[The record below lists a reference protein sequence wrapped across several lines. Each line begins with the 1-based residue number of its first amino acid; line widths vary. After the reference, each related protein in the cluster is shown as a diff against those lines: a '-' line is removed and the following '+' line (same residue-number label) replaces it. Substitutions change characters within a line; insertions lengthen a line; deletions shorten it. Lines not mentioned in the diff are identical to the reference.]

1 MTTKHA
7 KTESSSPSNA
17 AQKQLDDLASW
28 QGSAL
33 GAVTHAGQ
41 AYVNGLAAINREMAS
56 FLQARLRRDIELGES
71 LARCRT
77 LADAT
82 EVQNDWLKRT
92 TEDYASETQK
102 LVELGSG
109 LMRESWMPLE
119 QSAAS
124 LQAQATKETESHSD

>member
-1 MTTKHA
+1 MTTKRA
-7 KTESSSPSNA
+7 KTEPSSPSEA
-17 AQKQLDDLASW
+17 AQKQLSDLASW

-41 AYVNGLAAINREMAS
+41 AYVNGLAALNQEMAS
-56 FLQARLRRDIELGES
+56 FLQARLRRDIELGEA

-82 EVQNDWLKRT
+82 DVQNEWLKRT
-92 TEDYASETQK
+92 TEDYASESQK
-102 LVELGSG
+102 LMELGSG

-119 QSAAS
+119 ESAAS
-124 LQAQATKETESHSD
+124 LGAQVTKETESHSD